1 MFDFHQAF
9 TTETVCIAVCDVIL
23 FRIIKGDTVA
33 LAGGYIAHLTFEGG
47 ITTGTGFYFVA
58 RHMAMMQK
66 YYLQAI
72 PDPYLKLYR
81 DARKR
86 CGHPGIV
93 FRKPQATIHFVLP
106 LLQLVPCFLKPLLFR
121 SSRGS

>member
-1 MFDFHQAF
+1 MIYFIIKGFKPDLMFDFHQAF
-9 TTETVCIAVCDVIL
+9 TTETVCIAVCDIIL

-81 DARKR
+81 DARILR
-86 CGHPGIV
+86 
-93 FRKPQATIHFVLP
+93 A
-106 LLQLVPCFLKPLLFR
+106 
-121 SSRGS
+121 SRYCI